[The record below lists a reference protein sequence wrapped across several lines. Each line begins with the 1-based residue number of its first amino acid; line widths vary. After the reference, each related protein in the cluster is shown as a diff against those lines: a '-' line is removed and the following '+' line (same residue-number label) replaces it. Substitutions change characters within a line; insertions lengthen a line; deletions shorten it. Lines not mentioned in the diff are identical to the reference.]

1 MFTYIQLKPT
11 GYEIIATLHI
21 HCQVSGW
28 ASSQFGSLVSREK
41 PDHQINI
48 AKACLLLALEEEA
61 EFEVH
66 PEMEATVR
74 RARNSGKAD
83 TNRCSIHQNLV
94 EVSLSRQPIKRRTD
108 PWMSVFRNPD
118 VSSVKHDEQHCR
130 ETAHVCGD
138 LRWCS
143 VTASRG
149 PSPVCK
155 HRASHSGHTC
165 WEPGYRDSQE

>member
-74 RARNSGKAD
+74 ACTELRQGRHQPVLDSPKSG
-83 TNRCSIHQNLV
+83 
-94 EVSLSRQPIKRRTD
+94 
-108 PWMSVFRNPD
+108 
-118 VSSVKHDEQHCR
+118 
-130 ETAHVCGD
+130 
-138 LRWCS
+138 
-143 VTASRG
+143 
-149 PSPVCK
+149 
-155 HRASHSGHTC
+155 
-165 WEPGYRDSQE
+165 